1 MSSSR
6 NVSFNSSILFGCS
19 FVAIIPV
26 LNRLLLLNR
35 FCEPYRRK
43 YENILIHIQRII
55 FAVHMQTPQC
65 SRIVFYPPC
74 NRHQLSLINIVY
86 FFFFFLFGQCILFP
100 FLSLLIFF
108 TFFFFFSFRFLSCFF
123 FCLFFSSFFLFS
135 CLPGF
140 REFSLFI
147 RCICSALS
155 FFNANGCQKTKNFR
169 LSTACVQRLRP
180 IRPTVES
187 VFRDIFLRCLSD
199 LCVFGPLCRHYVY
212 SRVTLIDLL
221 RMRHAINQIFFLGLF
236 LFCTDS
242 CQNNCSSRS
251 LSNSFQSSSLVVCF

>member
-123 FCLFFSSFFLFS
+123 FSVCFSPPFFSSHAYLASENFLFS
-135 CLPGF
+135 SGV
-140 REFSLFI
+140 
-147 RCICSALS
+147 SA
-155 FFNANGCQKTKNFR
+155 Q
-169 LSTACVQRLRP
+169 
-180 IRPTVES
+180 
-187 VFRDIFLRCLSD
+187 
-199 LCVFGPLCRHYVY
+199 
-212 SRVTLIDLL
+212 
-221 RMRHAINQIFFLGLF
+221 LF
-236 LFCTDS
+236 LSSMQTVVRRRKIFDS
-242 CQNNCSSRS
+242 ARHV
-251 LSNSFQSSSLVVCF
+251 SNAFDP